1 MSEVDKFKV
10 EDGSCP
16 IDLEDIYKMF
26 YILVRQN
33 QEANPGTVLS
43 FPLEVF
49 KTLPQKIQIAFEK
62 KDGRLFCS
70 RKTVACFVRCR
81 MKKVV
86 RVGRKKRVCCSCRRM
101 AYF

>member
-70 RKTVACFVRCR
+70 VPYEEGRSS
-81 MKKVV
+81 
-86 RVGRKKRVCCSCRRM
+86 RKKKKSVLLLPPDGIFLS
-101 AYF
+101 